1 MPITVQEEGDGQT
14 LVLRVHGK
22 LETSD
27 YERFVPEFERLAAR
41 QRTLKVLFEMSDF
54 HGWTTG
60 AFWKD
65 TRFAQRHFRDIDR
78 LAMVGEKTW
87 YQGMASFCKPFTTAT
102 IRYFDRD
109 EAAAA
114 RDWLRE
120 A

>member
-14 LVLRVHGK
+14 LMLRVRGK

-54 HGWTTG
+54 PGFATG

-65 TRFAQRHFRDIDR
+65 TRFAQHHFRDIER

-87 YQGMASFCKPFTTAT
+87 YQGMVSFCKPFTAST
-102 IRYFDRD
+102 IRYFGRD
-109 EAAAA
+109 DAAAA
-114 RDWLRE
+114 RDWLGE